1 MIPVFWTL
9 GAGGGV
15 WWGWGGGGIGGGGGI
30 LTQPLPF
37 WAVSSF

>member
-9 GAGGGV
+9 ES
-15 WWGWGGGGIGGGGGI
+15 GGGGEGGGGGI